1 MGEKTCSSKTYIEGL
16 DCCVNYFLRNKSC
29 HPCHTGTFG
38 INCTGHCSPGTY
50 GDSCGQKCVDC
61 PKELCHYTYGCPK
74 MATTTILDGEN
85 DSTMFTHPGFTHS
98 IEPVT
103 CMDRPIPN
111 KGMISKM
118 IIINGSVI
126 IALLL
131 VLIIITSIRKYLM
144 FLYWKRNVK
153 LDHAPLTMINPVYSE
168 AEGVS
173 GDDIYIKQNKR
184 NNEGDSRGKHPS
196 CREELGLMCFKV

>member
-1 MGEKTCSSKTYIEGL
+1 MTTK
-16 DCCVNYFLRNKSC
+16 
-29 HPCHTGTFG
+29 
-38 INCTGHCSPGTY
+38 TY
-50 GDSCGQKCVDC
+50 GDSRCYANYFWSDLENGCVACKAGSFGTNCEKIC
-61 PKELCHYTYGCPK
+61 PPGRYGKFCALECVCRTSYYCDK
-74 MATTTILDGEN
+74 VKGCVSKATTTIFEGDN
-85 DSTMFTHPGFTHS
+85 DSTIFTHPGFTHS

-118 IIINGSVI
+118 IMINGSVI

-131 VLIIITSIRKYLM
+131 VLIIIISIRKYLM
-144 FLYWKRNVK
+144 FMYWKRKVK
-153 LDHAPLTMINPVYSE
+153 LDHAPLTMIDPVYSE
-168 AEGVS
+168 AEGMS

-196 CREELGLMCFKV
+196 CRKELGLMCFKV